1 MDHIDAKV
9 FALITLGT
17 AVAVSI
23 LKSFAKAVVDG
34 KEEAWSQ
41 LLPIVFTVAAKSSGL
56 FQATGWVDALLFA
69 VGGGLGANI
78 VHDKL
83 GAVMKMAKGFLG
95 GSGSEP
101 PAGGAPPGPPVT
113 P

>member
-1 MDHIDAKV
+1 MEHIDAKV

-23 LKSFAKAVVDG
+23 LKAFMKRFVEG

-41 LLPIVFTVAAKSSGL
+41 LLPVIFTVGAKMGGL
-56 FQATGWVDALLFA
+56 FKSTEWVDALLFA

-83 GAVMKMAKGFLG
+83 GAVLKMAKGFLG
-95 GSGSEP
+95 GSGGTPPSDPAATPP
-101 PAGGAPPGPPVT
+101 PAP
-113 P
+113 